1 MLRTA
6 WDGTEDCPRFEI
18 HSPILEKE
26 LIRLPYVGV
35 LPDGRPIRFEEQIT
49 LPAAPEKA
57 PAKVVE
63 ALLRLLSLAASLS
76 YYKAFTPCVVVVP
89 DGLTA
94 PEHDFLTAVISGG
107 LGEFAYTNDLPE
119 ALHPEILSPRLQ
131 DRWQRGVA
139 ADHPVSRTLVPVG
152 GGKDSIVTIEALR
165 DSGVDV
171 HLIAV
176 NPKRPQHDTAR
187 VAGRPL
193 HEVTRRID
201 PRLLELNAEGVP
213 NGHVPVT
220 AINSLI
226 SLLTAVA
233 TGCDAVVFSNEASAS
248 FGNVEWQGQVVNH
261 QWSKG
266 IGFET
271 LLRDVLPAEGPTYF
285 SLLRPLTELR
295 VARRFAEHRSYHPI
309 FTSCNRAYRMAAG
322 DGATWCGDC
331 PKCRFV
337 FLILAPFLP
346 REELLDIWGGKDL
359 LADGSQQDGF
369 VDLLGAEGTLKPFE
383 CVGEPDECRVA
394 LTLLRE
400 HPDWAGH
407 PALTAPGLAGVAAS
421 QVELERVFAWQSDEH
436 CLPERF
442 EEVVRAV

>member
-1 MLRTA
+1 MRTA
-6 WDGTEDCPRFEI
+6 RDGSSPRFEI
-18 HSPILEKE
+18 HRPHIEGS
-26 LIRLPYVGV
+26 LIRLPYLGV
-35 LPDGRPIRFEEQIT
+35 RADGTEVRLEEQIT
-49 LPAAPEKA
+49 LPAALEGKPDG
-57 PAKVVE
+57 VVS

-76 YYKAFTPCVVVVP
+76 YYKAFAPCEIVVP
-89 DGLTA
+89 DGLA
-94 PEHDFLTAVISGG
+94 AAERDFLARVTAGG

-119 ALHPEILSPRLQ
+119 ALHPAILGPELEDHQ
-131 DRWQRGVA
+131 QRGA
-139 ADHPVSRTLVPVG
+139 AEDRPVTRALVPVG

-165 DSGVDV
+165 SFGVDV
-171 HLIAV
+171 QLIAV
-176 NPKRPQHDTAR
+176 NPKRPQHDTAE

-193 HEVTRRID
+193 LQVRRRID
-201 PRLLELNAEGVP
+201 PRLLELNAEGAP

-233 TGCDAVVFSNEASAS
+233 TDCDAVVFSNEASAS
-248 FGNVEWQGQVVNH
+248 FGNVEWHGQVVNH

-271 LLRDVLPAEGPTYF
+271 LLRGVLPAGAPTYF

-295 VARRFAEHRSYHPI
+295 VARRFADHRGYHPI

-322 DGATWCGDC
+322 EGATWCGEC

-346 REELLDIWGGKDL
+346 REELLAIWGGKDL
-359 LADGSQQDGF
+359 LADESQRAGF
-369 VDLLGAEGTLKPFE
+369 VELLGAEGTLKPFE

-394 LTLLRE
+394 LALLRE
-400 HPDWAGH
+400 HPDWADH
-407 PALTAPGLAGVAAS
+407 PALAAPGLAGVTAS
-421 QVELERVFAWQSDEH
+421 PVELERVFAWQSDEH

-442 EEVVRAV
+442 EEVTRAI

>member
-6 WDGTEDCPRFEI
+6 WDGAEDCPRFEI
-18 HSPILEKE
+18 HPPLLAGT

-35 LPDGRPIRFEEQIT
+35 LSDGRPIRLEEQIT
-49 LPAAPEKA
+49 LPSA
-57 PAKVVE
+57 PADAPPGVVD

-89 DGLTA
+89 DGLTD
-94 PEHDFLTAVISGG
+94 PERGFLATLIAGG
-107 LGEFAYTNDLPE
+107 LGEFAYTNDLPDS
-119 ALHPEILSPRLQ
+119 LHPEILSPRLADQ
-131 DRWQRGVA
+131 GRRGLA
-139 ADHPVSRTLVPVG
+139 AGRSTTRALVPVG

-165 DSGVDV
+165 ESGVDV

-176 NPKRPQHDTAR
+176 NPKPPQTDTAR

-201 PRLLELNAEGVP
+201 PRLLELNSEGVP

-233 TGCDAVVFSNEASAS
+233 TSCDAVVFSNEASAS

-271 LLRDVLPAEGPTYF
+271 LLRSVLPVDGPDYF

-295 VARRFAEHRSYHPI
+295 VARRFADHRSYHPI
-309 FTSCNRAYRMAAG
+309 FTSCNRAYRMAAAEG
-322 DGATWCGDC
+322 STWCGNC

-337 FLILAPFLP
+337 FLILAPFMP
-346 REELLDIWGGKDL
+346 REELLKIWGGTDL
-359 LADGSQQDGF
+359 LADESQRDGF
-369 VDLLGAEGTLKPFE
+369 VELLGVEGTLKPFE

-400 HPDWAGH
+400 HPEWADH
-407 PALTAPGLAGVAAS
+407 PALDAPGLAGVTASAA
-421 QVELERVFAWQSDEH
+421 ELERVFAWQSDEH
-436 CLPERF
+436 CLPDGL
-442 EEVVRAV
+442 EEVARAI